1 MEQRPGAGGHGRSN
15 AHPQGRIDFD
25 DLQGERSACG
35 GRADRQSKLANVL
48 FADELAR
55 RLPGGWVTANVLHP
69 GLTRT
74 SFGAETRRGPATAGP
89 CCGRSCSPG
98 QGAATSVSLASAP
111 ELAPVTGC

>member
-1 MEQRPGAGGHGRSN
+1 MEQRPGAGGHGRST
-15 AHPQGRIDFD
+15 AHPQGRVGFD

-74 SFGAETRRGPATAGP
+74 WLGAETRWVQRRLVPAAAVP
-89 CCGRSCSPG
+89 AAPG
-98 QGAATSVSLASAP
+98 QGAAASVSLASAP